1 MHPAPDAQARSLRR
15 RCRGP
20 VQPRRFRPGLWRQ
33 DGLQARSE
41 ACHPGGGRARRLSV
55 RPAAAG
61 RLLSRPAHAGLFC
74 LPYPLP
80 HAGGGCHGT
89 LLCELRR
96 AQYNDPRQFT
106 MIRGVATP
114 AKAGAA
120 MPATGQSAS
129 L

>member
-1 MHPAPDAQARSLRR
+1 MPAFF
-15 RCRGP
+15 
-20 VQPRRFRPGLWRQ
+20 V
-33 DGLQARSE
+33 
-41 ACHPGGGRARRLSV
+41 
-55 RPAAAG
+55 
-61 RLLSRPAHAGLFC
+61 C
-74 LPYPLP
+74 LTPYPMR
-80 HAGGGCHGT
+80 GGCHGT